1 MRPRSLRAASAAIL
15 GVLALGAGL
24 ARAADLPPVHDDG
37 NVKYLTG
44 GIGQDESSAMKS
56 IEKQWPLSMEFA
68 ENHGGHADYVAG
80 VDVVVRDASGHTALQ
95 ATTDGPFMMAQ
106 LPPGRYTIEASLGGN
121 TKRESV
127 TIKRGA
133 PAHATFVWPAGADNP
148 AV

>member
-1 MRPRSLRAASAAIL
+1 MNTRSLRAACAAMS
-15 GVLALGAGL
+15 VLFVGAGV
-24 ARAADLPPVHDDG
+24 ACAADLPPVQHDG
-37 NVKYLTG
+37 STTYLSG

-80 VDVVVRDASGHTALQ
+80 VDVVVRDASGRTALQ

-106 LPPGRYTIEASLGGN
+106 LPPGRYTIEASLDGN

-127 TIKRGA
+127 TIKGGA
-133 PAHATFVWPAGADNP
+133 PAHATFVWPAGADDS